1 MSTDTFTLPRRA
13 LEHDRATPAPPP
25 TPAESGSHPAPPLRR
40 QKRGAALLRL
50 LLQTRHP
57 AGDPVL
63 LLGPSGGPV
72 WSFRAR

>member
-13 LEHDRATPAPPP
+13 LEHDRATLALHP
-25 TPAESGSHPAPPLRR
+25 TLAEFSAQPAPPLRR
-40 QKRGAALLRL
+40 PKRGAALLRL

-72 WSFRAR
+72 WSIRPQ

>member
-13 LEHDRATPAPPP
+13 LEHDRATPAPHP
-25 TPAESGSHPAPPLRR
+25 TPVETGAQPAPAPRR
-40 QKRGAALLRL
+40 PKRGAALLGL

-57 AGDPVL
+57 AADPVL

-72 WSFRAR
+72 WSFRAQ